1 MEGNKSGV
9 TGEPHP
15 PTTSATARG
24 MQSAL
29 KYDRCHVKIEN
40 NSTTLRR
47 KAKFS
52 YSGSEICL
60 RVRFLDQIDL
70 IVGLSCHCDS

>member
-1 MEGNKSGV
+1 MGRNESGV
-9 TGEPHP
+9 TGESYP

-24 MQSAL
+24 MQSAI
-29 KYDRCHVKIEN
+29 KYDRCHVKIESD
-40 NSTTLRR
+40 STALRR
-47 KAKFS
+47 EAKFS